1 MFTVIYLRRE
11 LGHRARQA
19 GLTAIGLAFGVGLVI
34 TTIAT
39 SRAVSDA
46 QTTVLHTLNGIGTDV
61 TVTAVSTH
69 DKPGNDDAAGSGSNA
84 TISMA
89 GGPDAVFTVSE
100 LDAIARL
107 AHVSGVSDSL
117 TLNEILPPSK
127 DTGGIPTSVRI
138 DGIDLSHLGRGPYA
152 SAALR
157 AGRMLSPAEDAGAA
171 VAVLD
176 DHYAAAHHLDVGSAI
191 TLGGRRFTVIG
202 TIGQSTTGAADIYL
216 PLTAAQKL
224 GAPGS
229 ASLAGKINTIYVSAD
244 SSANVGAIESELA
257 TLLPSAKLTSSR
269 ELADAVQSS
278 LASATTLADTLS
290 TWLTIGVLLSAIATV
305 TLLTLSSIARRTR
318 ELGTLKALGWTSRRI
333 IAQVIS
339 ESAAVGLA
347 GAAAGVL
354 IGLGCVGIVKAIAP
368 RLTATIDQGGSAH
381 HITVHLTP
389 HGGLAM
395 LIGLALIAL
404 IAVLTAGAS
413 AAWLTTRLRPADAL
427 SAAE

>member
-1 MFTVIYLRRE
+1 MFTVTYVRRE

-19 GLTAIGLAFGVGLVI
+19 ALTAIGLALGVGLVI

-46 QTTVLHTLNGIGTDV
+46 QTTILHTLNGIGTDI
-61 TVTAVSTH
+61 TVTAVSSH
-69 DKPGNDDAAGSGSNA
+69 DKPGNHDPAGSGSNA
-84 TISMA
+84 TISVP
-89 GGPDAVFTVSE
+89 GGPDAVFTVAQ

-117 TLNEILPPSK
+117 TLNEILPPSS
-127 DTGGIPTSVRI
+127 DTGGIPTSIRI

-157 AGRMLSPAEDAGAA
+157 QGRMLSLAEDAGAA

-191 TLGGRRFTVIG
+191 TLGGSRFIVLGTVD
-202 TIGQSTTGAADIYL
+202 QSTTGAADIYL

-224 GAPGS
+224 GTAGS
-229 ASLAGKINTIYVSAD
+229 ASLAEKINASYVSAD
-244 SSANVGAIESELA
+244 SSTNVAAVESELA
-257 TLLPSAKLTSSR
+257 TLLPSATLTSSR
-269 ELADAVQSS
+269 ELAEAVHSS

-290 TWLTIGVLLSAIATV
+290 TWLTIGVLLSAVAAV

-333 IAQVIS
+333 IAQVVS
-339 ESAAVGLA
+339 ESTAVGLT
-347 GAAAGVL
+347 GATAGVL
-354 IGLGCVGIVKAIAP
+354 TGLGCVGIVKAIAP
-368 RLTATIDQGGSAH
+368 QLTATIDQNGSAH
-381 HITVHLTP
+381 HITVHLAP
-389 HGGLAM
+389 HTGLAM
-395 LIGLALIAL
+395 LIGSALIAL
-404 IAVLTAGAS
+404 IAALTAGAL
-413 AAWLTTRLRPADAL
+413 AAWRTTRLRPAHAL
-427 SAAE
+427 SALE